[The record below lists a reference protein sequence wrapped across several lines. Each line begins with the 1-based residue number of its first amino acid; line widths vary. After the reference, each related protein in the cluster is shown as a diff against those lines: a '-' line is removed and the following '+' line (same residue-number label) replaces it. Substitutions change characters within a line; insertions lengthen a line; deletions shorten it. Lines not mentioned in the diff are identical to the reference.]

1 MGSSIGRQRF
11 SWAIFEH
18 ASILQYKNV
27 ISACNCGKPVCDHNS
42 RTPRKQL
49 VYRSLDQVFRGGI
62 EARRSLIQND
72 KARIDEED
80 AGKRQQLSFASRE
93 ARTIGPQ
100 LAIQASGEG
109 TVPGEKPYVLERFQ
123 YPRIGNGAIEK
134 GQVVAYGGA
143 EELDILGDHDDMR

>member
-18 ASILQYKNV
+18 ASILQYQNV
-27 ISACNCGKPVCDHNS
+27 SSECNCGKPVCDHNS

-72 KARIDEED
+72 KARIDEEN
-80 AGKRQQLSFASRE
+80 ARKRQQLSFAGRE
-93 ARTIGPQ
+93 APAIRPPF
-100 LAIQASGEG
+100 AIQASREG
-109 TVPGEKPYVLERFQ
+109 TVPREKPYALERFH

-134 GQVVAYGGA
+134 G
-143 EELDILGDHDDMR
+143 